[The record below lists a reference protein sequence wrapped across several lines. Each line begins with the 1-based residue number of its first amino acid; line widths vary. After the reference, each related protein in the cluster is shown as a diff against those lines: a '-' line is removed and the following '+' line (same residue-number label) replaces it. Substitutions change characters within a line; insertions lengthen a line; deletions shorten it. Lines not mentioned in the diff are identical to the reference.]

1 VIHDRKLAGQI
12 VGILENNM
20 AQENSLHVKL
30 DEEKQLNWESASGK
44 TSLQPARHFGRR
56 IADFF

>member
-30 DEEKQLNWESASGK
+30 DKEEQLSWESASGK
-44 TSLQPARHFGRR
+44 TSLQPARHFGWR

>member
-1 VIHDRKLAGQI
+1 
-12 VGILENNM
+12 M
-20 AQENSLHVKL
+20 AQENSLHVEL
-30 DEEKQLNWESASGK
+30 DEEEQLSWESASGK